1 MDVIVSG
8 ITVRRTGR
16 QTGPRRGLACL
27 AGVAF
32 AQAAVG
38 IGWLVEHWRAAEPGR
53 YQATAGSLFLILA
66 FVQLLRVTRAWRKA
80 TPFDSQRLLRYA
92 PFWGFHLLGV
102 VGACSLALTVGPAD
116 DVAYLFAL
124 VLAIQYTVAGFW
136 VLVSPVAASRLVPWL
151 GDRRLRASSATVA
164 AAVAGVLTLELALWA
179 REQFGDGLV
188 VSGAAQEVRLA
199 RRRDPAPRLERAA
212 PAGPAETRLA
222 KHVAPAA
229 RLRSA
234 NPHIALVTTTAGTQP
249 TDCAPLVEEQLPG
262 ATLRVIP
269 SGDGSVEQIA
279 AACFADKPWREPNL
293 VLVFVSVSHR
303 LSSRAAPASW
313 FDWRAWRVAT
323 MFVDAEAPSE
333 PETNIATVAAIAPQ
347 QGQNSAQRAQQQT
360 EQRQE
365 QHLRDGVRTLRLCR
379 TETDEAVDRAWQ
391 DLWTRLAGLHRHCT
405 RRGAELALVVVPA
418 EFQVRPE
425 LCSVLRR
432 RGGFAPDELDVELPQ
447 RRLAAFAHE
456 QSIAVIDL
464 LPHLRAAGAPVFER
478 HAERLNAAGNRV
490 TADTL
495 ARWLAVHYGEP
506 ETPVAQAGAR

>member
-27 AGVAF
+27 AGVAI

-38 IGWLVEHWRAAEPGR
+38 VGWLVEHWRAAELGR
-53 YQATAGSLFLILA
+53 YQASAGTLFLILA
-66 FVQLLRVTRAWRKA
+66 FVQLLRLARAWRKA
-80 TPFDSQRLLRYA
+80 TPFDPQRLLRYA
-92 PFWGFHLLGV
+92 PFWGLHLLGV
-102 VGACSLALTVGPAD
+102 VAACGLAFTVGPAN

-124 VLAIQYTVAGFW
+124 VLAIQYTMAGFW
-136 VLVSPVAASRLVPWL
+136 VLVSPVAASRVVPWL
-151 GDRRLRASSATVA
+151 DDRRLRTSSATVA
-164 AAVAGVLTLELALWA
+164 ALLAGVLTLELALWA
-179 REQFGDGLV
+179 RERFTQGPA
-188 VSGAAQEVRLA
+188 VSEAVQEA
-199 RRRDPAPRLERAA
+199 TTAPQHDPAPRLERAA
-212 PAGPAETRLA
+212 LAGSAKTQLA
-222 KHVAPAA
+222 IHVAPAA
-229 RLRSA
+229 QLRLA
-234 NPHIALVTTTAGTQP
+234 NPHIAFVTTNDAAQP
-249 TDCAPLVEEQLPG
+249 IDCATLVEEQLRG
-262 ATLRVIP
+262 AKLRVIP

-293 VLVFVSVSHR
+293 VLVFVAVSHR

-323 MFVDAEAPSE
+323 MFVDAEAASE
-333 PETNIATVAAIAPQ
+333 PKTNIATVAAVAPP
-347 QGQNSAQRAQQQT
+347 QGQHSAQHAQQQT
-360 EQRQE
+360 QQRQE

-379 TETDEAVDRAWQ
+379 TETDETVDEAWQ
-391 DLWTRLAGLHRHCT
+391 DLWTRLAGLNRHCT

-425 LCSVLRR
+425 LYSVLRR
-432 RGGFAPDELDVELPQ
+432 RGGFTPEELDIELPQ

>member
-1 MDVIVSG
+1 M
-8 ITVRRTGR
+8 
-16 QTGPRRGLACL
+16 
-27 AGVAF
+27 AF
-32 AQAAVG
+32 AQAAVA
-38 IGWLVEHWRAAEPGR
+38 IAWLVEHWRAAEPGR
-53 YQATAGSLFLILA
+53 YQASAGSLFLILA
-66 FVQLLRVTRAWRKA
+66 FVQLLRLARAWRQA
-80 TPFDSQRLLRYA
+80 TPFDPQRLLRYA
-92 PFWGFHLLGV
+92 PFWGFQLLGV
-102 VGACSLALTVGPAD
+102 VAACGMAFTVGPAD

-136 VLVSPVAASRLVPWL
+136 VLVSPVAASRVVPWL

-164 AAVAGVLTLELALWA
+164 ALLAGVLTLEFALWA
-179 REQFGDGLV
+179 RERFTEV
-188 VSGAAQEVRLA
+188 AVSGAAREA
-199 RRRDPAPRLERAA
+199 TAAPNDDPAPRLERAA
-212 PAGPAETRLA
+212 LAGAAETRLA
-222 KHVAPAA
+222 VHVAPTA
-229 RLRSA
+229 RLRPT
-234 NPHIALVTTTAGTQP
+234 NPHIAFVTTNDATQP
-249 TDCAPLVEEQLPG
+249 TDCATLVEEQLRG
-262 ATLRVIP
+262 AKLRVIP

-323 MFVDAEAPSE
+323 MFVNAEAEGEMATSV
-333 PETNIATVAAIAPQ
+333 ATVAAVAPQ
-347 QGQNSAQRAQQQT
+347 QSHNSAQGAQQQT

-365 QHLRDGVRTLRLCR
+365 QHLRDGVRALRLCR
-379 TETDEAVDRAWQ
+379 TETDETVDEAWQ
-391 DLWTRLAGLHRHCT
+391 DLWTRLAGLNRHCT

-425 LCSVLRR
+425 LYRVLRR
-432 RGGFAPDELDVELPQ
+432 RGGFTPEELDIELPQ